1 MDNELNLK
9 KPGNDILNEL
19 KRQRLSFWSETI
31 FDEPEREGPVI
42 NPRDYEAGFISAEQ
56 ETLLYR
62 DLRSRDSD
70 LGLGLLGPRKAEL
83 ADAIAYIRS
92 ATKKREHEISM
103 CRSRLASL
111 GKLTGDL
118 TQNTAAYELQ
128 LQIDQLERELVYLR
142 AHSSKLDSLERVI
155 KLVGV
160 ETTARVSRS
169 AEQML
174 RLFSQSWRGFIKIK
188 AWSNHFKEGAAIPEL
203 NKYKQPGEP
212 VGFLLPLGEGSRSVA
227 VSKEAAGYLLHLLES
242 INLLAE
248 EYRDYV
254 CAEGLD
260 PEAGWGP
267 AHRLIRA
274 VVELF
279 YFCNF
284 ELPFSYV
291 DLAVDPEDTT
301 QLWVFDYNTGTWSI
315 VSEDANSPRS
325 LKRVGAEAA
334 HMLINGHALLK
345 CNDEKELT
353 RLTMEEG
360 PQLSSPGEAHDY
372 RLFLCSGLSEFDLD
386 PASQRVKFRMAF
398 NSLGKIFDAICTGQS
413 QLHMVRS
420 SELGTTLETLLGMA
434 LLDSRV
440 FNFPT
445 GTATPDPIS
454 RYKILSQFWRSIGRR
469 RAIAMLGESYMKQV
483 TGGLASLGE
492 QGPDHPTF
500 LTMRVGT
507 VVGIGKEAAAK
518 TAVNPFAA
526 MGLADQI
533 RFMDLTLQSWAL
545 TEDIIERLRDV
556 HSQGK
561 LKRVIE
567 GIPQLVESRK
577 ENFVLRFNSK
587 WITSNQWYWSFM
599 RSSMPVVWDFWQK
612 LATSEPWQLTEL
624 PPYQALGML
633 LKLFGDI
640 VRVILVIELSDTEI
654 AQSLNIEAE
663 SAGQALIQ
671 GMEGFLEAGER
682 VPQPIA
688 EAINFYYDPE
698 IRFDSWLAFATSYRR
713 FLSTMQQDMR
723 SLNFDEKLLESI
735 DLIVGQIDILYP
747 VRKPAEKPPVQAA
760 PVEELVVISEAVSE
774 KIEDVIA
781 VIGEGDGSW
790 LKLKLLSMASRPD
803 KRDTLE
809 LLHSCRHIIEQLL
822 PGAENM
828 FYRSL
833 LVQMP
838 RMAENF
844 YGFLRKMLEQGI
856 PSDEA
861 LKELRPQVTNYF
873 MQLGEIYAS
882 TVSLTENLPRIHPE
896 GRARL
901 EAYLNASPQ
910 KSSGLPFLVMIAG
923 NRVLL
928 DIGDFDT
935 PSNIQAERGET
946 QFRAYMRGTLGAV
959 VEEPSVEIFPIGGGR
974 IFSKSGACILS
985 SSPDGFNP
993 YWGDLF
999 HMLQS
1004 DNFADFISTRFKLA
1018 TQTLASEFPG
1028 ITVLVK

>member
-1 MDNELNLK
+1 MNGDLNLS
-9 KPGNDILNEL
+9 KPGNDMLKEL
-19 KRQRLSFWSETI
+19 KKQRLSFWSETI
-31 FDEPEREGPVI
+31 FDEPERESPVI
-42 NPRDYEAGFISAEQ
+42 SPRDYEAGFISAEQ

-70 LGLGLLGPRKAEL
+70 VGLGLLGSRKAEL

-92 ATKKREHEISM
+92 ATKKREHEIAM
-103 CRSRLASL
+103 CRSRLDSL
-111 GKLTGDL
+111 GRLTGDL
-118 TQNTAAYELQ
+118 TQNQAAYELQ

-142 AHSSKLDSLERVI
+142 AHSSKLDSLERVM

-188 AWSNHFKEGAAIPEL
+188 AWSNHFKEGASVPEL
-203 NKYKQPGEP
+203 AKYKQPGEP
-212 VGFLLPLGEGSRSVA
+212 AGFLLPLGEGARAVA
-227 VSKEAAGYLLHLLES
+227 VSRDAAGYLLHLLES

-274 VVELF
+274 IVELF

-301 QLWVFDYNTGTWSI
+301 QLWVFDYDTSTWSV
-315 VSEDANSPRS
+315 VSEDANSSRS

-345 CNDEKELT
+345 CKDDKELT

-398 NSLGKIFDAICTGQS
+398 NSLGKIFDAICHNQP
-413 QLHMVRS
+413 QLHMVS
-420 SELGTTLETLLGMA
+420 SSDLGNSLETLLGMA
-434 LLDSRV
+434 LLDSRA
-440 FNFPT
+440 FNFPADAT
-445 GTATPDPIS
+445 TPDPIS
-454 RYKILSQFWRSIGRR
+454 RYQILSQFWRSIGRR
-469 RAIAMLGESYMKQV
+469 RAIAMMGENYVKQV

-507 VVGIGKEAAAK
+507 VVGIGKEAPAK

-533 RFMDLTLQSWAL
+533 RFLDLTLQSWVLA
-545 TEDIIERLRDV
+545 EEVIGRLREV

-561 LKRVIE
+561 LKRIID

-577 ENFVLRFNSK
+577 ENFALRFNSK

-612 LATSEPWQLTEL
+612 LAMSEPWQLAEL

-640 VRVILVIELSDTEI
+640 VRVVLVIELSDTEI
-654 AQSLNIEAE
+654 AQSLNVEAE

-682 VPQPIA
+682 VPQPVA

-698 IRFDSWLAFATSYRR
+698 IRFDSWLAFVTSYKR

-723 SLNFDEKLLESI
+723 SLNFDEKLLGSI
-735 DLIVGQIDILYP
+735 DLIVEQLDILYP
-747 VRKPAEKPPVQAA
+747 VRKPAEKPQPQTA
-760 PVEELVVISEAVSE
+760 PAEELVVVDESISE
-774 KIEDVIA
+774 KIEA
-781 VIGEGDGSW
+781 LLSVIGEDDGSW
-790 LKLKLLSMASRPD
+790 LKLKLLSMASRRD
-803 KRDTLE
+803 KRATVE
-809 LLHSCRHIIEQLL
+809 LLYQCRHVIAQLM
-822 PGAENM
+822 PGAENS
-828 FYRSL
+828 FHRSL
-833 LVQMP
+833 LVQMS

-844 YGFLRKMLEQGI
+844 YAFLQKMVERGI
-856 PSDEA
+856 PSDDA
-861 LKELRPQVTNYF
+861 LVELRPQVTDYF
-873 MQLGEIYAS
+873 MQLGEIYAA
-882 TVSLTENLPRIHPE
+882 TVSLTENLPKVHPE
-896 GRARL
+896 DRERL
-901 EAYLNASPQ
+901 AAYLNASPQ
-910 KSSGLPFLVMIAG
+910 KSNGLPFLVMIAG

-935 PSNIQAERGET
+935 PSGIQAERGEA
-946 QFRAYMRGTLGAV
+946 QFRAYMRGTLGAA

-974 IFSKSGACILS
+974 LFSKPGVCILTS
-985 SSPDGFNP
+985 STDGFNP
-993 YWGDLF
+993 HWSDLF
-999 HMLQS
+999 HMQQAE
-1004 DNFADFISTRFKLA
+1004 NFADFVSTKFKLA
-1018 TQTLASEFPG
+1018 AQILASEFPG

>member
-1 MDNELNLK
+1 MSGDLNLR
-9 KPGNDILNEL
+9 KPGNDMLNQL

-56 ETLLYR
+56 EALLYR

-70 LGLGLLGPRKAEL
+70 VGLGLLGSRKAEL

-103 CRSRLASL
+103 CRSRLESL
-111 GKLTGDL
+111 GRLTGDL
-118 TQNTAAYELQ
+118 TQNPAAYELQ

-142 AHSSKLDSLERVI
+142 AHSSKIDSLERVM

-188 AWSNHFKEGAAIPEL
+188 AWSNHFKEGAAIPHL
-203 NKYKQPGEP
+203 DKYKQPGEP
-212 VGFLLPLGEGSRSVA
+212 VGFLLPLGEGARTVA
-227 VSKEAAGYLLHLLES
+227 VSREAAGYLLHLLES

-260 PEAGWGP
+260 PEAGWGA

-274 VVELF
+274 IVELF

-301 QLWVFDYNTGTWSI
+301 QLWVFDYNAGTWSV
-315 VSEDANSPRS
+315 VSEDANSSRS

-334 HMLINGHALLK
+334 HMLINSHALLK
-345 CNDEKELT
+345 CRDDKELT

-398 NSLGKIFDAICTGQS
+398 NSLGKIFDAICTDQP
-413 QLHMVRS
+413 QLNMVCS
-420 SELGTTLETLLGMA
+420 SELGGSLQTLLGMA
-434 LLDSRV
+434 LLDSRA
-440 FNFPT
+440 FNFPADA
-445 GTATPDPIS
+445 ATPDPIS
-454 RYKILSQFWRSIGRR
+454 RYRVLSQFWRSIGRR
-469 RAIAMLGESYMKQV
+469 RAIAMLGESYVKQV

-507 VVGIGKEAAAK
+507 VVGVGKEVSTK

-533 RFMDLTLQSWAL
+533 RFMDLALQSWAL
-545 TEDIIERLRDV
+545 TEEFIERLRGV

-561 LKRVIE
+561 LKRIIE
-567 GIPQLVESRK
+567 GFPQLVESRK
-577 ENFVLRFNSK
+577 ENFALRFNSR
-587 WITSNQWYWSFM
+587 WITSNSWYWSFI

-612 LATSEPWQLTEL
+612 LATSEPWQLTEI

-633 LKLFGDI
+633 LKLFGDV

-654 AQSLNIEAE
+654 AQSLNVEAE

-671 GMEGFLEAGER
+671 GIEGFLEAGER

-735 DLIVGQIDILYP
+735 NLMVEQIDILYP
-747 VRKPAEKPPVQAA
+747 VRKPAEKPQVQAA
-760 PVEELVVISEAVSE
+760 PVEELVVIDETVSE
-774 KIEDVIA
+774 KISEILT
-781 VIGEGDGSW
+781 VIGEDGSSW
-790 LKLKLLSMASRPD
+790 LKLKLISMVSRQDRRGIP
-803 KRDTLE
+803 E
-809 LLHSCRHIIEQLL
+809 LLYRCRHVIAKLM
-822 PGAENM
+822 PGSENM
-828 FYRSL
+828 FHRSL

-844 YGFLRKMLEQGI
+844 YGFLQKMIEQGI

-861 LKELRPQVTNYF
+861 LEELRPQVTDYF

-882 TVSLTENLPRIHPE
+882 TVNLTENLPKIHPE
-896 GRARL
+896 NRERL
-901 EAYLNASPQ
+901 AAYLSAAPQ
-910 KSSGLPFLVMIAG
+910 KSNGLPFLIMIAG

-935 PSNIQAERGET
+935 PSNIQAERGEA

-974 IFSKSGACILS
+974 IFSKHGVCILTS
-985 SSPDGFNP
+985 STDGFNP
-993 YWGDLF
+993 YWSDLF
-999 HMLQS
+999 HLLQS
-1004 DNFADFISTRFKLA
+1004 DNFADFVSTKFKLA
-1018 TQTLASEFPG
+1018 VQTLASEFPD